1 MKSKISLAFKK
12 CKAEKRPALIT
23 YTVAGDNNKINSLKI
38 LNAIANHADILELG
52 FPHNTPIADGEQI
65 QDTEWFR
72 IACWNKT
79 AESVNQFLQQGQ
91 RCFVEGRFKSSTYTG
106 NDGTQRQSSEVTAFR
121 VIFLDRSNESSNN
134 ETSVNNDQPQS
145 FQNNKSNNETKNTTN
160 NDSNSESDDIEE
172 LPW

>member
-1 MKSKISLAFKK
+1 MSLNQILLIGNCGSDPEMRYTPNGAMVVNFSLA
-12 CKAEKRPALIT
+12 
-23 YTVAGDNNKINSLKI
+23 VNSYR
-38 LNAIANHADILELG
+38 NG
-52 FPHNTPIADGEQI
+52 ADGEQI

-79 AESVNQFLQQGQ
+79 AESVNQFLQKGQ